1 MSPEM
6 ESPPLEEPGKALSW
20 SEVWTSALLRPSLE
34 TYERILNDPDA
45 SPNRAYL
52 WVFICALI
60 GYLISFFLGLA
71 LSALGVTSF
80 ADLGALVGFSAI
92 TLICCLP
99 VAGALAVIGLAI
111 GAAVTQFIAGL
122 LGGEGSYS
130 RLVYAYGAYTAPLS
144 LVSGLVSSIPFVN
157 LCLGIPLLIYG
168 IVLNVISVNAV
179 NRFGWGRSI
188 VAALIIPIVIMLI
201 VPCAVI
207 AVLALMG
214 PAIGD
219 VFSQIVNELSTPV
232 P

>member
-6 ESPPLEEPGKALSW
+6 ESLPLEEPGKALSW

-34 TYERILNDPDA
+34 TYEGIINDPEA
-45 SPNRAYL
+45 SPNRAYR

-60 GYLISFFLGLA
+60 GYLISFFLGLV
-71 LSALGVTSF
+71 LSSLGFTSI
-80 ADLGALVGFSAI
+80 ADLGAFAGFSVI

-99 VAGALAVIGLAI
+99 VVGALAVIGLAI
-111 GAAVTQFIAGL
+111 GAALTQFIAGL

-144 LVSGLVSSIPFVN
+144 LVSGVISSIPFVN
-157 LCLGIPLLIYG
+157 LLAIPLAIYG
-168 IVLNVISVNAV
+168 IALNVISVNAV
-179 NRFGWGRSI
+179 NKFGWGKSM
-188 VAALIIPIVIMLI
+188 VAALIIPIVILLV

-219 VFSQIVNELSTPV
+219 VFSQIINELSTPV